1 VVDIFISYARD
12 DDLPPHDKPDRE
24 GFVTFLDE
32 SVRQEFRDTGP
43 DRPEIWRDTK
53 RIADGAQFTPEIED
67 ALKQASF
74 LVVILSPN
82 WMASAWCKRELETF
96 AKVHGPG
103 DLRER
108 IIVVSKRY
116 VDPDKRPSLLQG
128 QSGFAFYARNGDSK
142 EITLDVEFF
151 DRGEPRDN
159 RYWTTLK
166 ALAAYLL
173 KRQALAALL
182 KREPP
187 PDKPSASYPPT
198 GRTIYVAKPA
208 SDMRAGYERIVSEL
222 AGKGHTVVPPPAED
236 IPFDSAVAVIDAA
249 LSNAEIAV
257 HLLGERSGDSPEG
270 QPPMAKLQLARAAAR
285 ADKDDGKKFH
295 RLIWA
300 PSLWTA
306 PADAGQP
313 AREIPRHPIEVLTRF
328 DSQLPTDK
336 VEGDSLSKFVDFLNQ
351 HLVAIA
357 PPRAPA
363 TLPAD
368 MTGDVRL
375 YLYHSAEDT
384 DYALNLA
391 QALQERK
398 LETLF
403 PAFEGPEADTRSFNS
418 KQLAACDAV
427 ILCWASASE
436 VWVRAQASGLR
447 NWHELGRSQQFFYRA
462 VIAAPPPGVR
472 KKASKALFPRS
483 EIDLVVDLSDKEIL
497 TADLLDRLV
506 PAAAATAP

>member
-1 VVDIFISYARD
+1 VVDIFVSYARD
-12 DDLPPHDKPDRE
+12 DDLPPPDKPDRK

-32 SVRQEFRDTGP
+32 SIRYEFRDLGP
-43 DRPEIWRDTK
+43 DRPKIWRDTK
-53 RIADGAQFTPEIED
+53 RIADGAQFTPEIEE
-67 ALKQASF
+67 ALKQASTL
-74 LVVILSPN
+74 LVVLSPN
-82 WMASAWCKRELETF
+82 WMASAWCKRELDTF
-96 AKVHGPG
+96 AKLHGPDG
-103 DLRER
+103 LHER
-108 IIVVSKRY
+108 VIVVSKRY

-128 QSGFAFYARNGDSK
+128 QSGFAFYVRNEDPE

-151 DRGEPRDN
+151 DRGEPRDD
-159 RYWTTLK
+159 RYWAKLK

-173 KRQALAALL
+173 RRK
-182 KREPP
+182 PP
-187 PDKPSASYPPT
+187 PDQPPASYPPT

-208 SDMRAGYERIVSEL
+208 SDMRAGYDRIISEL
-222 AGKGHTVVPPPAED
+222 VGKGHTVVPPPAED
-236 IPFDSAVAVIDAA
+236 IPLDSAVAVIDAA

-257 HLLGERSGDSPEG
+257 HLLGERSGEAPED
-270 QPPMAKLQLARAAAR
+270 QPPMVKLQLARAAAR
-285 ADKDDGKKFH
+285 EGKDGAKKFH

-306 PADAGQP
+306 PADASQP
-313 AREIPRHPIEVLTRF
+313 AREITRHPIDVLTRF
-328 DSQLPTDK
+328 DCQLPTDK

-357 PPRAPA
+357 PPRAVP
-363 TLPAD
+363 TLPPD

-472 KKASKALFPRS
+472 KKALKALFPRS
-483 EIDLVVDLSDKEIL
+483 EIDLVVDLSDKETL
-497 TADLLDRLV
+497 TADLLDGLV
-506 PAAAATAP
+506 PTAAATAP